1 MSRIYIPLNKKCPEC
16 QADSWYCMDS
26 NNFYTEICEKCHYI
40 NEIIKVDYLKDFVC
54 EECNCFEGKIEE
66 NDKFLAVRCT
76 NCRKQHVKLEKH
88 TTDNRRTPGAI
99 PVSIEEARKQFAE
112 QQAELDKPKCPKCG
126 STSIGTKSR
135 GYSLLWGFLGSG
147 SPRNVC
153 QKCGY
158 EWKP

>member
-1 MSRIYIPLNKKCPEC
+1 MTEITKKKCPVCGSELRC
-16 QADSWYCMDS
+16 FDT
-26 NNFYTEICEKCHYI
+26 NNFYREYCYECRVS
-40 NEIIKVDYLKDFVC
+40 NIIYKVDYLRDFVC

-76 NCRKQHVKLEKH
+76 NCGKQYIKLEKH
-88 TTDNRRTPGAI
+88 TTDSERDPNAV
-99 PVSIEEARKQFAE
+99 PVSREESIKQFKE

-126 STSIGTKSR
+126 CTSIGTKNR

-147 SPRNVC
+147 SSRNVC